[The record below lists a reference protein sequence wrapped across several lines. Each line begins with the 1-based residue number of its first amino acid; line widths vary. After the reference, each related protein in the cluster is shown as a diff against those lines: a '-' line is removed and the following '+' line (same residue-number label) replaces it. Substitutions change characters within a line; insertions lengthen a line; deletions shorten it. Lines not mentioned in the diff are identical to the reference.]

1 MKGLH
6 QRMEELLEDY
16 RYVQRDYCGEIC
28 HIPFSYCLHCY
39 LLDWFSINPQRI
51 YARKPTILVLSVC
64 LSVTMISAA
73 YLLLPQKQYAIGSL
87 CHIFR

>member
-16 RYVQRDYCGEIC
+16 RYVQRDYCSEIC

-39 LLDWFSINPQRI
+39 LLDWFSINPQRT
-51 YARKPTILVLSVC
+51 YAGKPTILVLSVC
-64 LSVTMISAA
+64 LSMCMSVTMISAV
-73 YLLLPQKQYAIGSL
+73 YLLLPQK
-87 CHIFR
+87 